1 MKQDSIQQL
10 LAKRQA
16 GTLTDSE
23 LEELNRLTHKD
34 EVVAAAEQAA
44 AGIVRRRRLI
54 VSSVALVAVAVGTL
68 GITMLIPKNEVP
80 LVAQQQPA
88 PQPVV
93 VEKPP
98 QAVEATATPVATKPA
113 ATPRPSVTTTPA
125 VANDQPAKS
134 MPEAVVSKHSD
145 PAVMCN
151 NQCEADSVI
160 NDIWKFLTA

>member
-44 AGIVRRRRLI
+44 TLIVRRRRL
-54 VSSVALVAVAVGTL
+54 VTSSVALVAVAVAVF
-68 GITMLIPKNEVP
+68 GITLLVPKNEML

-88 PQPVV
+88 PQPVE
-93 VEKPP
+93 VEEMP
-98 QAVEATATPVATKPA
+98 QAVEAPA
-113 ATPRPSVTTTPA
+113 ALAVPTTPA
-125 VANDQPAKS
+125 ASKHTTAPNPAVAQAQPAKS
-134 MPEAVVSKHSD
+134 VPQAAETHRTD
-145 PAVMCN
+145 PTVMCN

>member
-23 LEELNRLTHKD
+23 LQELNRLTHKD

-44 AGIVRRRRLI
+44 AGIVRRRRL
-54 VSSVALVAVAVGTL
+54 VTSAVALVAVAVGTV
-68 GITMLIPKNEVP
+68 GVAMLVPKNEVP

-93 VEKPP
+93 VEEIP
-98 QAVEATATPVATKPA
+98 QAVEAPA
-113 ATPRPSVTTTPA
+113 EAVIAKPA
-125 VANDQPAKS
+125 VAPKPAVAQAQPAKS
-134 MPEAVVSKHSD
+134 VPQAVETKPAD
-145 PAVMCN
+145 PTVMCN

-160 NDIWKFLTA
+160 SDIWKFLTA

>member
-44 AGIVRRRRLI
+44 TVIVRRRRL
-54 VSSVALVAVAVGTL
+54 VTSSVALVAVAVAVF
-68 GITMLIPKNEVP
+68 GITLLVPKNEMP

-93 VEKPP
+93 EDMP
-98 QAVEATATPVATKPA
+98 QSVEAPATPAVP
-113 ATPRPSVTTTPA
+113 TTPA
-125 VANDQPAKS
+125 ASKHTTAPKPAVAQAQPAKS
-134 MPEAVVSKHSD
+134 VPQAAETHRTD
-145 PAVMCN
+145 PTVMCN